1 MLLDKISQ
9 IVAAYFCIFSKPH
22 SQLSHLTS
30 ISSLFTIILT
40 FLIQRSSVKQMK
52 EQASKSHDG
61 VNKINKIWEVSVK
74 LVCSKELGI

>member
-1 MLLDKISQ
+1 
-9 IVAAYFCIFSKPH
+9 
-22 SQLSHLTS
+22 
-30 ISSLFTIILT
+30 
-40 FLIQRSSVKQMK
+40 MK